1 MSNTF
6 VRRAGVV
13 CLGLVTL
20 VFLLT
25 VAKRVSASPSA
36 VLDACINPGNG
47 MMRLVDSSTACHANE
62 SRVEWNVTGPQGP
75 AGPQGPQGD
84 PGPQGPQGPQGPAGS
99 SAGGPPFVWVC
110 TPVIFAGFAD
120 FERADL
126 YVFNGSLTTANVS
139 VHILDQS
146 GNNLAGVTVPGSS
159 PPVTY
164 PGQTGSTT
172 VPVSSL
178 NTLDVQWTIP
188 ADNPEGGA
196 NIAHT
201 ATVTSDQPVAVG
213 VDLQDFR
220 FKEHPCSL
228 LPK

>member
-6 VRRAGVV
+6 VHRAGIV

-20 VFLLT
+20 VLLLT

-47 MMRLVDSSTACHANE
+47 MMRLVDASTACHANE

-110 TPVIFAGFAD
+110 TPVVLPASGDFA
-120 FERADL
+120 RADL
-126 YVFNGSLTTANVS
+126 YVFNGSSTTANVA
-139 VHILDQS
+139 VHLLDQS
-146 GNNLAGVTVPGSS
+146 GSNLAGVTVPGSS

-164 PGQTGSTT
+164 PGQTGSAT

-178 NTLDVQWTIP
+178 NTLDVQWTMP
-188 ADNPEGGA
+188 ADFPETTT
-196 NIAHT
+196 NIAFT

-213 VDLQDFR
+213 VDLERTGFQ
-220 FKEHPCSL
+220 EHPCSL